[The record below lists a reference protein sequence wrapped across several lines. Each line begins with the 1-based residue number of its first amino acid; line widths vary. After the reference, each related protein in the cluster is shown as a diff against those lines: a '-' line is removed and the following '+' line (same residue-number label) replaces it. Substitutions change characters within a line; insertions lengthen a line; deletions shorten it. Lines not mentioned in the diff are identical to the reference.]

1 MSTEQVCA
9 TLHSPAQVFLKYLY
23 TGKIQVDYAN
33 VIPILQ
39 LADKYNV
46 KDLLRWPSF
55 IVFIKNVDQNA
66 SFHRVGLDFMSRNV
80 ALAARKN
87 QVILQFR
94 LIFNIYHD
102 CSGGLLVSVH
112 HQLRLHRPCP
122 SLPRFHQVSITQSPK
137 GYLDIK
143 PMLLQVELHSCVL
156 LDRLAAP

>member
-55 IVFIKNVDQNA
+55 IVFIKRIDKCSISQGWSGFHVQKCRA
-66 SFHRVGLDFMSRNV
+66 SS
-80 ALAARKN
+80 
-87 QVILQFR
+87 
-94 LIFNIYHD
+94 
-102 CSGGLLVSVH
+102 
-112 HQLRLHRPCP
+112 
-122 SLPRFHQVSITQSPK
+122 
-137 GYLDIK
+137 
-143 PMLLQVELHSCVL
+143 
-156 LDRLAAP
+156 

>member
-87 QVILQFR
+87 QAILHF
-94 LIFNIYHD
+94 
-102 CSGGLLVSVH
+102 
-112 HQLRLHRPCP
+112 
-122 SLPRFHQVSITQSPK
+122 
-137 GYLDIK
+137 
-143 PMLLQVELHSCVL
+143 
-156 LDRLAAP
+156 

>member
-55 IVFIKNVDQNA
+55 IVFIKNLTNTI
-66 SFHRVGLDFMSRNV
+66 FHRVGLDFMSRNV

-87 QVILQFR
+87 QAILHF
-94 LIFNIYHD
+94 
-102 CSGGLLVSVH
+102 
-112 HQLRLHRPCP
+112 
-122 SLPRFHQVSITQSPK
+122 
-137 GYLDIK
+137 
-143 PMLLQVELHSCVL
+143 
-156 LDRLAAP
+156 